1 MSWSKIFNKVF
12 DNAGAGPL
20 INPEILPASQGGFYP
35 GEIRLWSI
43 PIEVLQTYN
52 PNWLLCNGDLYPQ
65 ASAVGQALAALN
77 VDVRSALGITLSA
90 GNYNVP
96 NMFTSGGLG
105 YFIRAADGTTR
116 TLGSVQTDAIR
127 NITAATTGSHS
138 SYGTFAGVS
147 GTASGAFTVT
157 AKGKGATVGSGDTCF
172 ELSFSASKV
181 VPTAAEN
188 RPVNIGFEPC
198 IYLEISA

>member
-1 MSWSKIFNKVF
+1 MSWSRIFKRLF
-12 DNAGAGPL
+12 DNAGDGPL
-20 INPEILPASQGGFYP
+20 VNPSILPASQGGFYP

-43 PIEVLQTYN
+43 PIEVLQTYD

-65 ASAVGQALAALN
+65 ASAEGQALAALN
-77 VDVRSALGITLSA
+77 VDVRNALGITLSS

-116 TLGSVQTDAIR
+116 TLGSIQGDAIR
-127 NITAATTGSHS
+127 DIQGANTYQGCRYA
-138 SYGTFAGVS
+138 
-147 GTASGAFTVT
+147 TASLTGAYAVDGAEAAAVWNVTSNSGYRCGTVT
-157 AKGKGATVGSGDTCF
+157 F
-172 ELSFSASKV
+172 MASRV

-198 IYLEISA
+198 IYLDIAA